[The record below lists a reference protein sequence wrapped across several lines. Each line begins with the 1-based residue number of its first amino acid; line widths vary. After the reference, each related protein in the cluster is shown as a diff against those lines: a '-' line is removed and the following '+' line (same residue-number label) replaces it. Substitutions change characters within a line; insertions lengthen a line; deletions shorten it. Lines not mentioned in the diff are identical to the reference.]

1 MRVKCGGFLFIS
13 DFDSGNLAKVEL
25 VTPIEP
31 KYSNDNST
39 ESNSSSHSQSSV
51 VPESSSR
58 SATLRSKS
66 EQSPLKKMN
75 SRTFTNRRQCVSNT
89 GNRNKMTTKD
99 KSLSLSSEYS
109 RNSTQNFPTID
120 DPRKIY
126 EFKVW
131 TKPDCADTQYENGNR
146 TWFHFGVQ
154 GGPPGA
160 IIKIHV
166 MNLNR
171 QGKLYFHGMTPV
183 FKIDSSK
190 DNWKR
195 IPGKVKYKNAPE
207 GNFIITFSHPFPSD
221 PGAIIYFAFAFPFT
235 YTECQEMLDEI
246 DQTVGCSLYCDST
259 EELPPNSIY
268 YCREL
273 LCHSLKG
280 NRVELLTITSFK
292 GLTEDREPQFPHL
305 FPDDNKPRCHVFCG
319 KKVVFISGRVHPGE
333 TPSSF
338 VFNGLLHFL
347 LGQQDQRAIQL
358 RHQFV
363 FKLIPMLNPDGV
375 VDGHYRTNS
384 QGLNLNRVYLIA
396 DPENHPSV
404 HAARTLLL
412 HYHVS
417 YSSPCKSPEENS
429 SSSSMSGISENQM
442 CHGDQPDSVM
452 SSLSETKVETPV
464 KKPYFF
470 RSVFN
475 KKNTTSEKKVSF
487 DDFVVHLS
495 YKNKQARSSPSV
507 SSSPSTFSDVKLKPD
522 DNSCDRSFEDLSENQ
537 IASSPR
543 TATLNVPSVSV
554 LAGSSTESVA
564 EEPEL
569 KENNF
574 EFSFPVSS
582 LDVQKAF
589 SNSNSEVEASDADE
603 EISISSP
610 VESTSKKRQKRRSR
624 PKLDVPFLPPEESGI
639 AFYIDLHGHASK
651 RGCFLYG
658 NYFVNI
664 EQKVECMLLAK
675 LMSINC
681 PHFDFSSCNFSAQNM
696 YQGGSREGQSK
707 EGSGRVSLYT
717 LTGIVHSYTLECNY
731 NTSRHVIPI
740 PSVDGSVTP
749 PWPSNKPPRYNP
761 EIYHQVGRALLIS
774 ILDAVDQN
782 PLSRVPYSAHKN
794 LEGVRE
800 WLRKH
805 ISVANTR
812 GPDAV
817 MKTRQHSWTAGVS
830 GSESHPAHNKVK
842 TGLDSRRSSIHYV
855 SPRARAYREA
865 KKVNTSTQNLSK
877 CKKNLNSSWSPPVS
891 NKKLIAD
898 IEKNFKSPLGLITSP
913 RLPHLSSKS
922 RSIKDSK
929 DTPLESLLHAQ
940 TLPASSARTSFSKN
954 FYTRHHPLR
963 SKAGCAPNL
972 TRSTS
977 ETKNNPIKREK
988 SKDRGVEMSSKSPR
1002 LTQRMATSKTD
1013 RETKTNASA
1022 NPKKEAAP
1030 SVQGSKINKSY
1041 SIKTRR
1047 RHVLPTSSS
1056 QDQKH
1061 RPVTLTTENQRPR
1074 LCATK
1079 PASHLVVTSSQ
1090 PTTSSSSSHKEK
1102 LPKAVPLTV
1111 LPSSRKSLRQH
1122 KPARI
1127 YMTLPK
1133 AYSKSK
1139 TSTVT
1144 QVDQS

>member
-1 MRVKCGGFLFIS
+1 MKVKCGGLLFIS

-39 ESNSSSHSQSSV
+39 ESNSSSHSQSSGI
-51 VPESSSR
+51 PENSSR
-58 SATLRSKS
+58 SATLRNRN
-66 EQSPLKKMN
+66 EQSPLKRIN
-75 SRTFTNRRQCVSNT
+75 NRSFTNRRQYVTNT
-89 GNRNKMTTKD
+89 GSRNKMTAKD
-99 KSLSLSSEYS
+99 KSLSVPSEYS
-109 RNSTQNFPTID
+109 KNSTQHFSTVE

-131 TKPDCADTQYENGNR
+131 TKPDCAGTQYENGNR

-183 FKIDSSK
+183 FRVDSSK
-190 DNWKR
+190 DSWKR
-195 IPGKVKYKNAPE
+195 LPGKVKYKNAPE
-207 GNFIITFSHPFPSD
+207 GNFIITFSHPFPAD
-221 PGAIIYFAFAFPFT
+221 PGSVIYFAFAFPFT

-246 DQTVGCSLYCDST
+246 DQTVGCSLCCTNSED
-259 EELPPNSIY
+259 LPPNSIY

-273 LCHSLKG
+273 LCHSLEG
-280 NRVELLTITSFK
+280 NRIDLLTITSFK

-305 FPDDNKPRCHVFCG
+305 FPDDSKPRCHVFCG

-375 VDGHYRTNS
+375 VNGHYRTNT
-384 QGLNLNRVYLIA
+384 QGLNLNRVYLVA
-396 DPENHPSV
+396 DPENHPPV
-404 HAARTLLL
+404 YAARTLLL

-442 CHGDQPDSVM
+442 SHGDQSDSAM
-452 SSLSETKVETPV
+452 SNLNETKVGAGV

-475 KKNTTSEKKVSF
+475 KKNMTSEKKVSF

-495 YKNKQARSSPSV
+495 HKNKEPRSSPSV
-507 SSSPSTFSDVKLKPD
+507 SSSPSTFSDVKLKPG

-537 IASSPR
+537 IASPR
-543 TATLNVPSVSV
+543 TAALSVPSVSV

-610 VESTSKKRQKRRSR
+610 IESTSKRRQKRRSR
-624 PKLDVPFLPPEESGI
+624 PKIDIPFMPPEESGI

-740 PSVDGSVTP
+740 PYVDGSMTP
-749 PWPSNKPPRYNP
+749 PWPSNKPPRYSP

-774 ILDAVDQN
+774 ILDAGGKN
-782 PLSRVPYSAHKN
+782 PMSRVPYSAHKN

-830 GSESHPAHNKVK
+830 SESHPSHNKVK
-842 TGLDSRRSSIHYV
+842 TDPDSRRSSIHYV
-855 SPRARAYREA
+855 SPRTRAYREG
-865 KKVNTSTQNLSK
+865 KKVNTSSQNLSK
-877 CKKNLNSSWSPPVS
+877 CKKNLSTPWSPPVS
-891 NKKLIAD
+891 NKKLIAN

-929 DTPLESLLHAQ
+929 ETPLESLLHAQ
-940 TLPASSARTSFSKN
+940 TLPSSSARTSFSKN
-954 FYTRHHPLR
+954 FFTRHHPR
-963 SKAGCAPNL
+963 SKAAN
-972 TRSTS
+972 

-1002 LTQRMATSKTD
+1002 LAQRMAVSKAEG
-1013 RETKTNASA
+1013 ETKIDASA
-1022 NPKKEAAP
+1022 NPKKEVAP
-1030 SVQGSKINKSY
+1030 SIQGSKINKSY

-1047 RHVLPTSSS
+1047 KHVMSTGGS

-1061 RPVTLTTENQRPR
+1061 RPVSLSTEKDHRPR

-1079 PASHLVVTSSQ
+1079 SASHLGATSSQ
-1090 PTTSSSSSHKEK
+1090 PTMSSSSSSHKEK
-1102 LPKAVPLTV
+1102 LPKAMPLTA
-1111 LPSSRKSLRQH
+1111 LPSSRKNLRQH

-1133 AYSKSK
+1133 AYPKSK
-1139 TSTVT
+1139 TSSVT
-1144 QVDQS
+1144 HAEQS